1 MKNKS
6 MIKICFF
13 GDSICFGQ
21 GISLAYSWVCRLAQ
35 DAYAYGEQRGVLIPV
50 ENYSVN
56 GNTTRMALERM
67 PYDIQSKR
75 PEILIIQFGMN
86 DSNYWL
92 TDEGVP
98 RVSAKAFAAN
108 LEEIITRARVFG
120 AKKIML
126 NTNHPSGKDSEIMPY
141 TEITYQQSNAQYNE
155 IVRCVASA
163 RKDDVELV
171 DMEAVMLAHA
181 QQYGKVLRDY
191 LLDDLIHL
199 NQLGHAVYYE
209 SYKPHIMRA
218 IDGVL
223 QS

>member
-1 MKNKS
+1 

-21 GISLAYSWVCRLAQ
+21 GMSLARSWVCRIAQ
-35 DAYAYGEQRGVLIPV
+35 YVYELGMERGILISA
-50 ENYSVN
+50 ENYSIN

-98 RVSAKAFAAN
+98 RVSEKAFAAN
-108 LEEIITRARVFG
+108 LEEMIARARVFG
-120 AKKIML
+120 TKRILL
-126 NTNHPSGKDSEIMPY
+126 NTNHPSGKDDVVMPY
-141 TEITYQQSNAQYNE
+141 TSITYQQSNARYNE
-155 IVRCVASA
+155 IIRSVAA
-163 RKDDVELV
+163 GQGEDVTLV
-171 DMEAVMLAHA
+171 DMEAAVLAHA
-181 QQYGKVLRDY
+181 KQFGKTQKEY

-199 NQLGHAVYYE
+199 DILGHDVYYE
-209 SYKPHIMRA
+209 HFLPYMMRA
-218 IDGVL
+218 IDAVL
-223 QS
+223 P